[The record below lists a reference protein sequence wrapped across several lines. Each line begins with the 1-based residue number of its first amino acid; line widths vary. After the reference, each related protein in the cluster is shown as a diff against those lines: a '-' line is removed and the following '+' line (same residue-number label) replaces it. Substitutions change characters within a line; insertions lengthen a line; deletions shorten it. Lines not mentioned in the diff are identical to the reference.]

1 MLMCHKF
8 NVADNSDI
16 SMLVQKGPQPMPE
29 SATDQFYFAEQI
41 SAMRFAQMGAR
52 SKETVDV
59 LSTLPEFASSKKMLD
74 LGCGTGMLGIAA
86 AKANDSLTVVL
97 FDTPAMGGGIEES
110 IKQSGIEERLTAMTG
125 DYMTDDIGEGYDL
138 IIAVGTLNFAKH
150 ALDSVMEKLYSAL
163 NTGGVLVTSGDGI
176 HSEGTMP
183 IDMVSS
189 WLTYAMQGMNF
200 GMPIDLIPDSA
211 RKAGFD
217 SGIRRFESCQ
227 PSI

>member
-1 MLMCHKF
+1 
-8 NVADNSDI
+8 
-16 SMLVQKGPQPMPE
+16 
-29 SATDQFYFAEQI
+29 
-41 SAMRFAQMGAR
+41 
-52 SKETVDV
+52 
-59 LSTLPEFASSKKMLD
+59 
-74 LGCGTGMLGIAA
+74 
-86 AKANDSLTVVL
+86 
-97 FDTPAMGGGIEES
+97 
-110 IKQSGIEERLTAMTG
+110 
-125 DYMTDDIGEGYDL
+125 
-138 IIAVGTLNFAKH
+138 LNFAKH

-217 SGIRRFESCQ
+217 SVNSFTV
-227 PSI
+227 PSYSGTANINILRK